1 MNADNACELRV
12 LSGLHRGA
20 SLPVDDQPQL
30 IGGADDADVVLVDP
44 GMAPR
49 HAMLRLASG
58 GWSLLSVDGTVR
70 GASHDAPEDQHALAL
85 GQPARVGHVWL
96 TVVPHG
102 AAWQDPP
109 PDPPAGSAPVAS
121 EAEAEAWKPA
131 ADDSAGFDG
140 AADPAPPDYGDDGLA
155 ADDTAAAP
163 ADGVAQADSR
173 LDQTPQGATPRAA
186 PKPRRGRMT
195 LPVGLGVALL
205 AVTTYAYSSRTTAP
219 APALRSLES
228 LAVDTPGADKPGATM
243 LLPGSLTLDSLPPGS
258 PGPLTVKPAAAPVM
272 SPEAL
277 RQAFRQRLAEVDLLR
292 RVDLQLDE
300 RAWTVRAT
308 LDDDEAARLRR
319 ILEAFVGVHHIAFPV
334 NVHVGGPD
342 SMLPFRVTQVISGS
356 NASIVTEDGRRLY
369 PGDDYL
375 GVKLVAIDGER
386 LRFAGARPIEVKW

>member
-1 MNADNACELRV
+1 MNSDNACELRV

-49 HAMLRLASG
+49 HAMLRLESG

-96 TVVPHG
+96 TVAPQG

-109 PDPPAGSAPVAS
+109 PDPPAGSAPVAP
-121 EAEAEAWKPA
+121 EAEAEAGTWQAAA
-131 ADDSAGFDG
+131 ADDGAGFDG
-140 AADPAPPDYGDDGLA
+140 AADLAPPDDGDDGLA
-155 ADDTAAAP
+155 AQ
-163 ADGVAQADSR
+163 ADGAAQGDSR
-173 LDQTPQGATPRAA
+173 LDEASQGATPRAA
-186 PKPRRGRMT
+186 PKPRRRRMA
-195 LPVGLGVALL
+195 LPVGLGVAML

-219 APALRSLES
+219 TPALRSLDS
-228 LAVDTPGADKPGATM
+228 LAADTLGPDKPHAAKPGAARLLPASLTVDTP
-243 LLPGSLTLDSLPPGS
+243 
-258 PGPLTVKPAAAPVM
+258 PLI

-300 RAWTVRAT
+300 QAWTVRAT

-342 SMLPFRVTQVISGS
+342 SMLPFRVTQVISGN
-356 NASIVTEDGRRLY
+356 NASIVTGDGRRLY

>member
-20 SLPVDDQPQL
+20 SLPVDEQPQL

-49 HAMLRLASG
+49 HAMLRLESG
-58 GWSLLSVDGTVR
+58 GWSLMSVDGPVR

-85 GQPARVGHVWL
+85 GQPARVAHVWL

-109 PDPPAGSAPVAS
+109 PDPPVGSAPVAP
-121 EAEAEAWKPA
+121 EAGEPA
-131 ADDSAGFDG
+131 ADDWSGFDG
-140 AADPAPPDYGDDGLA
+140 AADLAAPDDGGDGLA
-155 ADDTAAAP
+155 AQDSAP
-163 ADGVAQADSR
+163 AQADGT
-173 LDQTPQGATPRAA
+173 LDEAPREATPRAA
-186 PKPRRGRMT
+186 PKSRRRRMT
-195 LPVGLGVALL
+195 LPAGVGVALL
-205 AVTTYAYSSRTTAP
+205 AVATYAYSSRTTAP
-219 APALRSLES
+219 APALRSLDS
-228 LAVDTPGADKPGATM
+228 LAADTLAPDKPGAARPPIDP
-243 LLPGSLTLDSLPPGS
+243 LAPGAPASLA
-258 PGPLTVKPAAAPVM
+258 VKPAAAPVM

-277 RQAFRQRLAEVDLLR
+277 RQALRQRLAEVDLLR

-300 RAWTVRAT
+300 RAWTLRAA

-319 ILEAFVGVHHIAFPV
+319 ILAAFVGVHHIPFPV

-356 NASIVTEDGRRLY
+356 NASIVTGDGRRLY

-386 LRFAGARPIEVKW
+386 LRFAGTRPIEVKW